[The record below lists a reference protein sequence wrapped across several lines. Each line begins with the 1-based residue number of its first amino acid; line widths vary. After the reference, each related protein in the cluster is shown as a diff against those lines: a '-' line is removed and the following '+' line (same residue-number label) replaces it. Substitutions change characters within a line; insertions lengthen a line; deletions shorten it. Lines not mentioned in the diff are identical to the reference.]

1 MGVAVAVAEVPNTL
15 FALAETV
22 IVLANVAFS
31 VSDDIDAFE
40 KITVLDN
47 APKLDPLMTRTK
59 LDSVP
64 DVKADNPAVEYVS
77 SGFV

>member
-1 MGVAVAVAEVPNTL
+1 L

-31 VSDDIDAFE
+31 VKDEIDAFE

-47 APKLDPLMTRTK
+47 APKLDPLITRAK
-59 LDSVP
+59 LDSLP
-64 DVKADNPAVEYVS
+64 GVKAVNPAVEYVR